1 MPQTLRIR
9 NLEIPADLPDLGD
22 LEKAALIR
30 AVEERYQEVESQ
42 TRGKVVDT
50 ARLSLL
56 TAVTFAYELQRLE
69 DQVKSLRNK
78 EETKLEEAA
87 AHLETALKKR

>member
-1 MPQTLRIR
+1 MAQNLRIR

-30 AVEERYQEVESQ
+30 TVEERYADVEAQ

-56 TAVTFAYELQRLE
+56 TAVSFAYELQRLE
-69 DQVKSLRNK
+69 DQVKAQRSK
-78 EETKLEEAA
+78 VESKLEEAVS
-87 AHLETALKKR
+87 HLESVLKK

>member
-1 MPQTLRIR
+1 MAQNLRIK
-9 NLEIPADLPDLGD
+9 NLEIPADLPDLGE

-30 AVEERYQEVESQ
+30 AVEERYTDVETQ

-56 TAVTFAYELQRLE
+56 TAVSFAYELQRLE
-69 DQVKSLRNK
+69 DQVKAQRSK
-78 EETKLEEAA
+78 DESKLEESIT
-87 AHLETALKKR
+87 HLESVLKK

>member
-1 MPQTLRIR
+1 MAQSLRIK
-9 NLEIPADLPDLGD
+9 NLEIPADLPDLGE

-30 AVEERYQEVESQ
+30 AVEERYSDVEAQ

-56 TAVTFAYELQRLE
+56 TAVSFAYELQRLE
-69 DQVKSLRNK
+69 DQVRTQRNK
-78 EETKLEEAA
+78 DEAKLEEAL
-87 AHLETALKKR
+87 AHLSSAVKK